1 MRMSSSSSGCSVS
14 SRERDISGE
23 TTENDGFSVVAPMKE
38 TQRFS
43 TAGSSASCWVL
54 LNLCTS
60 SMNST
65 VWRPDMP
72 SSRRAASTAART
84 SLTPAVTAESSVNL
98 RLVTWLTTYA
108 RVVLPVPGGPHSSSD
123 IGASLSMSLR
133 NGVPAAVRCR
143 WPTTSSSVRGRIR
156 TASGAAFSAARSS
169 ASSNKLST
177 PSSLL
182 RVTTSKRRRFRPPAR
197 AAAPRARGRRAWR
210 RCPPPCA
217 ARR

>member
-133 NGVPAAVRCR
+133 NGVPG
-143 WPTTSSSVRGRIR
+143 RGEVPLADHLVQRPR
-156 TASGAAFSAARSS
+156 PHPHGERRG
-169 ASSNKLST
+169 LLGR
-177 PSSLL
+177 PLL
-182 RVTTSKRRRFRPPAR
+182 RLIEQTLHAIEPTAR
-197 AAAPRARGRRAWR
+197 DNQ
-210 RCPPPCA
+210 
-217 ARR
+217 